1 MNKAEAR
8 ICSSSSKIIMMTWAL
23 DFQILLNAQQIFWKT
38 LCGLLKWN
46 RSKRCD
52 FCACQVDTPPPHT
65 HPHLYN
71 LVIKSLKMSKRKHLN
86 RTLVHNIH
94 FKFSPENIGH
104 PYMAS
109 THMAIPIP
117 PPMHKQATPFFLLS
131 RFREWSRVVKTLAP
145 VTRYKKL
152 LLIGQGL

>member
-52 FCACQVDTPPPHT
+52 FCACQVDTPPPTHTPTFVQFSYKKPENEQKKAFKQDTRSQHTLQIFAREYWPPLHGFHT
-65 HPHLYN
+65 HGYTHTTSDAQASNAFLF
-71 LVIKSLKMSKRKHLN
+71 VESL
-86 RTLVHNIH
+86 
-94 FKFSPENIGH
+94 
-104 PYMAS
+104 
-109 THMAIPIP
+109 
-117 PPMHKQATPFFLLS
+117 
-131 RFREWSRVVKTLAP
+131 
-145 VTRYKKL
+145 
-152 LLIGQGL
+152 